1 MAVVRLYSGPD
12 GQSHLQEVP
21 EAFSAPGTPDADA
34 LQPAKGIIFRRSV
47 GAAATASEWHTAP
60 RRQYVISLQGAFEI
74 EVADGSKR
82 RFNPGDVLLAED
94 TSGQGHLTRSFGDR
108 LTVFIPL
115 A

>member
-1 MAVVRLYSGPD
+1 MAVVIRLYTGPD

-21 EAFSAPGTPDADA
+21 EAFSAPGVPDTDA
-34 LQPAKGIIFRRSV
+34 LQPAKGIIFRRSP
-47 GAAATASEWHTAP
+47 GAASSEWHTAP

-74 EVADGSKR
+74 EVADGSKQ

-94 TSGQGHLTRSFGDR
+94 ITGQGHLTRGFGDR
-108 LTVFIPL
+108 VTMFIPL